1 MMKFMRYLFMLM
13 ICSLLV
19 MPQSGGAAMAY
30 ELPPDVQ
37 LQKDNYDS
45 IAGLADIYPIEY
57 ITQVNNGEKR
67 VKLIT
72 IASQIGTINGET
84 VIELPP
90 EIMRVVGFF
99 RELNINGDQIKN
111 LEVYWEGPTGKE
123 KLSEYFRSETIIMGR
138 PFHIKVQ
145 PGQYEGYQLRLT
157 GTGTLTSL
165 VLHEPNGLSSSYDV
179 RAWGILGEDK
189 PILPVQVNVDAT
201 TRRSIDGITRME
213 EDKFRR
219 VYANPLGEPVTYEI
233 APYLAERGFL
243 PGRQMFKFRDALE
256 IGHKPGDP
264 LPTEDPL
271 RDGYADESFFD
282 QYAERDSQLI
292 DQYDELYASD
302 MNYVIAYDNWPTWT
316 WPGDIP
322 NNPRGTPAIDKF
334 EAAAEL
340 ASLYTE
346 AYNRKL
352 DGRGP
357 AYIEV
362 KNESTIRSEWIY
374 HNDPAY
380 DSWGLLADFHNI
392 TADKIKERSPEVLV
406 GGPTSANMT
415 LDTSAF
421 ASAREQMR
429 FMDLT
434 KGHLDFYSHHFY
446 EGKDLILHETD
457 ANYGGYLTG
466 RLEAVLDLLRNH
478 MTITDNIKPMVIS
491 ETGTLHSG
499 ATDIDYWIQLKNFNA
514 YMVRYIN
521 RANELD
527 MVVPFLLPIKWW
539 DMGSP
544 DMLFRYE
551 EDGSLGVPTPLKYY
565 LDFWQD
571 YKGDLLPVEANHDK
585 VYVHATQA
593 GNVIYVAVNNMNPQR
608 LSLDLNIDLGGAKI
622 YDIEQRRLYLEQ
634 GKLHYETKKQ
644 ADLKSL
650 PMAVEETS
658 IIKITLDKSP
668 VVQDTLLEKTY
679 YADEML
685 KVTGQPA
692 AFEVA
697 APVEQLQSSVLRVA
711 FGRENGFNVPL
722 SVTVNGKH
730 YERDVSY
737 TNKPGRFFGYVDFD
751 IPAADIKAMN
761 QVVVSLPQQGGT
773 VSTVSLI
780 NQYALAGSSDSSPP
794 ETVANI
800 QGTQQNEWYQ
810 SDVTVQLEASD
821 LSGVEATYYRMNDG
835 EWSRYEREIEIQME
849 GTHTLAYYSKDKAGD
864 AESVQSRTI
873 SVDKTAPAVTIQPSH
888 IDLGAPNKKLVDIT
902 VELDAQDEISGLK
915 DIQLTSITSSEPDSG
930 LSGGDRPEDIQGAE
944 LGTHD
949 LQFKLRAELSPKA
962 KQRVY
967 TVVYTATDQAGNQ
980 SKAEAEITVSKG
992 E

>member
-1 MMKFMRYLFMLM
+1 MRLIRYLIMLM
-13 ICSLLV
+13 MCCLLFL
-19 MPQSGGAAMAY
+19 PQTGGVAKAY
-30 ELPPDVQ
+30 ELPSDVQ

-45 IAGLADIYPIEY
+45 IAGLADTYPIEY

-72 IASQIGTINGET
+72 IASQTGMIQGEK

-90 EIMRVVGFF
+90 EIMRVAGFF
-99 RELNINGDQIKN
+99 RELNINGSQIKN

-123 KLSEYFRSETIIMGR
+123 KLSEYFRSETVIMGR

-145 PGQYEGYQLRLT
+145 SGQYEGFKLRLK
-157 GTGTLTSL
+157 GTGTVTSL
-165 VLHEPNGLSSSYDV
+165 VLHEPNGLSATYDV
-179 RAWGILGEDK
+179 RAWGVLGEDK
-189 PILPVQVNVDAT
+189 PILPVQVHVDAT

-213 EDKFRR
+213 EEKFRR

-233 APYLAERGFL
+233 APYLSERGFL

-264 LPTEDPL
+264 LLTEDPL

-282 QYAERDSQLI
+282 QHYEKDSQLI
-292 DQYDELYASD
+292 EQYDKLYAPD
-302 MNYVIAYDNWPTWT
+302 MKYVIAYDNWPTWN
-316 WPGDIP
+316 WPANTP
-322 NNPRGTPAIDKF
+322 NNPRGTPAVDKF

-374 HNDPAY
+374 HNDAAY
-380 DSWGLLADFHNI
+380 DSWGLLADFHNV

-434 KGHLDFYSHHFY
+434 RGHLDFYSHHFY
-446 EGKDLILHETD
+446 EGKDLILNETE

-478 MTITDNIKPMVIS
+478 MTLTNNIKPMVIS

-514 YMVRYIN
+514 YMIRYMN
-521 RANELD
+521 RANEFD

-539 DMGSP
+539 DKGSP

-565 LDFWQD
+565 LDFWKD
-571 YKGDLLPVEANHDK
+571 YQGDLLPVEANDDK
-585 VYVHATQA
+585 VYVHATQTD
-593 GNVIYVAVNNMNPQR
+593 NVIYVAVNNMNPQR
-608 LSLDLNIDLGGAKI
+608 LNLDLNLDLDGVKI

-668 VVQDTLLEKTY
+668 VVQDILLEKTY

-685 KVTGQPA
+685 KATGQPA
-692 AFEVA
+692 AFQIA
-697 APVEQLQSSVLRVA
+697 APVEQLQSSVLRVS
-711 FGRENGFNVPL
+711 FGRENGFNVPMDL
-722 SVTVNGKH
+722 TVNGKQYQH
-730 YERDVSY
+730 DVSY
-737 TNKPGRFFGYVDFD
+737 TNKPGRFFGYIDFD
-751 IPAADIKAMN
+751 IPAVDIKEMN

-773 VSTVSLI
+773 VSTVAFI
-780 NQYALAGSSDSSPP
+780 NHYALDGSVDSSPP
-794 ETVANI
+794 ETVANLE
-800 QGTQQNEWYQ
+800 GAHENGWYR
-810 SDVTVQLEASD
+810 SGVSVQLEAFD
-821 LSGVEATYYRMNDG
+821 PSGVAGIYYQLNDG
-835 EWSRYEREIEIQME
+835 EWTRYEREIEILTE
-849 GTHTLAYYSKDKAGD
+849 GTHTLAYYSKDKAGN
-864 AESVQSRTI
+864 AEPVQSRTVA
-873 SVDKTAPAVTIQPSH
+873 VDKTDPDVTIQPNR
-888 IDLGAPNKKLVDIT
+888 IDLGAPNKKLVDIK
-902 VELDAQDEISGLK
+902 VKLHALDETSGIR
-915 DIQLTSITSSEPDSG
+915 DIQLTSITSSESDSG
-930 LSGGDRPEDIQGAE
+930 LYGGDRPDDIQGAE
-944 LGTHD
+944 FGTHD
-949 LQFKLRAELSPKA
+949 LEFKLRAELSPKT

-967 TVVYTATDQAGNQ
+967 TVVYTATDHAGNQ
-980 SKAEAEITVSKG
+980 RKAEVKITVSKG
-992 E
+992 K